1 MCISVY
7 VHMVQVYVCICV
19 YLYRCIWYRCMCIGT
34 WYRCMCVYVY
44 VCIGVYG
51 IGVCVQVYGIGVCV
65 QLTYEA
71 RQRRVNVFFFSF
83 FLFFPF
89 SHFSA
94 SEEGCRHHVH
104 TYWNMSHIQI
114 YTHCFIA
121 LSSKQEKEKKRK
133 KTHLGSASE
142 EGGRQHV
149 HPTCSPLSAAH
160 VQKKKEK
167 KITFESHTSAA
178 IASNSFFR
186 PSVFFSPMSAQVYM
200 YH

>member
-1 MCISVY
+1 M
-7 VHMVQVYVCICV
+7 CICV
-19 YLYRCIWYRCMCIGT
+19 CLYRCIWYRCMCIGI
-34 WYRCMCVYVY
+34 WYRCMCTAHLRSASEE
-44 VCIGVYG
+44 GE
-51 IGVCVQVYGIGVCV
+51 CV
-65 QLTYEA
+65 L
-71 RQRRVNVFFFSF
+71 FFF
-83 FLFFPF
+83 FLFFSF

-121 LSSKQEKEKKRK
+121 LSSKQEKEKKEK

-160 VQKKKEK
+160 VQKKKNH
-167 KITFESHTSAA
+167 IRVSYQRCHCVQ
-178 IASNSFFR
+178 FF
-186 PSVFFSPMSAQVYM
+186 F
-200 YH
+200 